1 MSDTRRPAGDAGHT
15 KSEQEPDAGRAD
27 RTSWREWPGLVSRGF
42 VMGSADI
49 IPGVS
54 GGTMALILGIY
65 SRLIHAIRSVD
76 LSFFHLLFRLRW
88 KEAFRGVHWRFLVM
102 LVGGILLAVM
112 FFTRVVP
119 LQIYMHTHPELI
131 YGLFFGLILGSI
143 FILVKALERFGWVHV
158 LLMAAGTLGGWWA
171 VTLVPTATPE
181 TPLFVFLS
189 GSVAICAMV
198 LPGISGSYL
207 LLILGK
213 YDYILSQL
221 ALLGSP
227 ETAGGLLALLPF
239 AGGAALGLGLFTR
252 LLSWLLDHYY
262 GPTLAVLIGFLVG
275 SLYMIWPWQQR
286 EYREFTDVS
295 AVVEAGS
302 ERAAALRAR
311 EVEPDLP
318 EFERLGKIRNPGAPE
333 GEPRRVEILRVK
345 RKIVRATPELPA
357 PGERPGEAA
366 AGAGGAAA
374 GLMLVVV
381 LERVQRRMGGEAGK
395 GVQE

>member
-1 MSDTRRPAGDAGHT
+1 MSREEGDAAKT
-15 KSEQEPDAGRAD
+15 DP
-27 RTSWREWPGLVSRGF
+27 TSWSEWPGLISRGF

-76 LSFFHLLFRLRW
+76 LSFFRCLLRLRW
-88 KEAFRGVHWRFLVM
+88 REALAGVHWRFLVL
-102 LVGGILLAVM
+102 LVGGILLAVV

-143 FILVKALERFGWVHV
+143 FILVKALEHFGWAHA
-158 LLMAAGTLGGWWA
+158 LLLAAGALAGWWT
-171 VTLVPTATPE
+171 VTLVPAATPE

-221 ALLGSP
+221 ALLGGSATV
-227 ETAGGLLALLPF
+227 EGLLALLPF
-239 AGGAALGLGLFTR
+239 FGGAAVGLALFTR
-252 LLSWLLDHYY
+252 LLSWLLDRHY

-286 EYREFTDVS
+286 EYREFTRVE
-295 AVVEAGS
+295 AVVEVGSDRAGD
-302 ERAAALRAR
+302 LRDR
-311 EVEPDLP
+311 QEDPDLP
-318 EFERLGKIRNPGAPE
+318 EFERLGEVLNPDVQGAP
-333 GEPRRVEILRVK
+333 RQVEILRVQK
-345 RKIVRATPELPA
+345 KLVRSTPELPA
-357 PGERPGEAA
+357 PREQPGESA
-366 AGAGGAAA
+366 AGAAGAAA
-374 GLMLVVV
+374 GLLMVVA
-381 LERVQRRMGGEAGK
+381 LERMQRRMGGDGRNE
-395 GVQE
+395 